1 MSTFRIEDPELNFGN
16 LSRAMMYGPADV
28 EIKIVG
34 WCGTIMFTNIKRVPV
49 EYVGSPQ
56 WPKILRDIRLQLV
69 EDMLK
74 KNNGPDKFTIAQ
86 RR

>member
-34 WCGTIMFTNIKRVPV
+34 WCGATMFTNIQRVPV
-49 EYVGSPQ
+49 EFVGSPQ
-56 WPKILRDIRLQLV
+56 WPDILMDMKLHLI
-69 EDMLK
+69 EGMLK
-74 KNNGPDKFTIAQ
+74 KNGPDKFTIAQ